1 MHMQRVCKVILA
13 LAIIGLLSAPAL
25 GEAGEPDT
33 ATTAPAEVSSDISN
47 PAPAPAET
55 APHTK
60 LEELIRTRLS
70 QLVDRK
76 PEQAAVEA
84 FYRERSYQP
93 IWSANGV
100 ALPRTRAAVE
110 YLGKVA
116 VDGLD
121 PRDYPTP
128 DFSRDMN
135 GQTAAVN
142 DLQLTASILKYARQA
157 SAGRVSFTRVS
168 GAILYPAHAADP
180 AQVLT
185 QVSSAENVADVLA
198 SFEPQHPGFKA
209 LKAQLAKELGAP
221 ETQKAASQLQ
231 TSNKHRQ
238 AENQHRRS
246 DITGTLI
253 ANMETGAGSRAI
265 SEQRLCGG

>member
-1 MHMQRVCKVILA
+1 MQRVCKVTLA
-13 LAIIGLLSAPAL
+13 LAIIGLSAPAF

-33 ATTAPAEVSSDISN
+33 ATTAPAEVSPGISN

-55 APHTK
+55 APQTK
-60 LEELIRTRLS
+60 LQELIRTRLS
-70 QLVDRK
+70 QIVDRK
-76 PEQAAVEA
+76 PEQAAVGA

-116 VDGLD
+116 VEGLD

-135 GQTAAVN
+135 EQTAAAN
-142 DLQLTASILKYARQA
+142 DLQLTASILKYARHA

-168 GAILYPAHAADP
+168 GAIL
-180 AQVLT
+180 
-185 QVSSAENVADVLA
+185 VSRAC
-198 SFEPQHPGFKA
+198 
-209 LKAQLAKELGAP
+209 
-221 ETQKAASQLQ
+221 
-231 TSNKHRQ
+231 R
-238 AENQHRRS
+238 
-246 DITGTLI
+246 
-253 ANMETGAGSRAI
+253 GSRAGPHPGVLCRERCRCARVLRTAASRLQGAEGATRQKRWVLPQLRRQHPNRKIQRSIARQKIRTVARI
-265 SEQRLCGG
+265 SPAH